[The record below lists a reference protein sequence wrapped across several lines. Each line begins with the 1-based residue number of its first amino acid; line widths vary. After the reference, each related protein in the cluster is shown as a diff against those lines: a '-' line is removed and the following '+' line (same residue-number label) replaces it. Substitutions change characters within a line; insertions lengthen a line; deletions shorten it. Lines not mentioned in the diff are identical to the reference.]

1 MCTEPI
7 RSREVEQRKLKRVTQ
22 MRVKIKDQTKL
33 LLTIL
38 RERPITALKIKRMQ
52 IKIQNL
58 RFMTPSWVVNSEEL

>member
-7 RSREVEQRKLKRVTQ
+7 RSREAEQRKLKRVTQ